1 MGWGAARKLRQL
13 VANTARVLA
22 VELAAASRALDFRA
36 PLEPGPSTGAVHQ
49 VIRLHVEPPATDRY
63 LAPELVEVEALVY
76 DGAIVEAAESVIGAL
91 A

>member
-13 VANTARVLA
+13 IANTARVLA

-36 PLEPGPSTGAVHQ
+36 PLKPGASTGAVHQ
-49 VIRLHVEPPATDRY
+49 VIRLHVDPPATDRY
-63 LAPELVEVEALVY
+63 LAPELAAVEALVN